1 MVFVTDFLL
10 SDPAIPTVTMKSKSE
25 IQLKICKLFPISITS
40 KHAQYC
46 ESQRKFD
53 KRIVGLERIRGF
65 NNIINFS
72 IHF

>member
-1 MVFVTDFLL
+1 MVFVTDCRL
-10 SDPAIPTVTMKSKSE
+10 SDPAIPTLTLNSKSE
-25 IQLKICKLFPISITS
+25 IGLNLCKLFPISIAA
-40 KHAQYC
+40 KRPQFC

-65 NNIINFS
+65 NNIISFS